1 MIDDWDLGRFTVRCS
16 AFMTGAPAASSERLH
31 FLKPE
36 QHEVPQGGSLSPALQ
51 RPPKSHP
58 QSFVGLFVM
67 LLLVVYHYAAAPD
80 APAARRNQ

>member
-1 MIDDWDLGRFTVRCS
+1 MFRKTDDDPRT
-16 AFMTGAPAASSERLH
+16 
-31 FLKPE
+31 
-36 QHEVPQGGSLSPALQ
+36 
-51 RPPKSHP
+51 PKTHHP